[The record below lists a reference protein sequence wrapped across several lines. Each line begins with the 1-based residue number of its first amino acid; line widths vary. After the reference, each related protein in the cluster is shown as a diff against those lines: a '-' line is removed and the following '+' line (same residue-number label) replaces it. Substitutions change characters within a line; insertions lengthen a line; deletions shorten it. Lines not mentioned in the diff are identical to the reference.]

1 MFLNFGGGEEQ
12 LVVRDM
18 PLASLLA
25 SKNNILNIYQCL
37 NQRVYGMGKVSACQ
51 PMFSLAGDGVGR
63 HVLSL

>member
-1 MFLNFGGGEEQ
+1 MFWNFGHGEEH

-18 PLASLLA
+18 PLASPLA

-37 NQRVYGMGKVSACQ
+37 NRRVYGVGRVSACQ

-63 HVLSL
+63 HVLNL